1 MFNATL
7 KLRGTFA
14 VKDKALM
21 QKMAK
26 GQESGIRAR
35 PASEFAVTPVK

>member
-1 MFNATL
+1 MRR
-7 KLRGTFA
+7 LRGTFA
-14 VKDKALM
+14 GKHKALM

-26 GQESGIRAR
+26 GQESGIRVR